1 MSVNNPRT
9 AYKGLSYSGIYMNS
23 CLVKM
28 VGPTRCMALRESFSQ
43 GRFPDQPGSGC
54 CGGRCKKNQQYTYI
68 LDAIQHLSN
77 NVTALENE
85 SRQEVSAQQRCRR

>member
-9 AYKGLSYSGIYMNS
+9 VYKRLSYSGIYMNS

-28 VGPTRCMALRESFSQ
+28 VGPTRCMALRKSFSQ
-43 GRFPDQPGSGC
+43 GRFSDQSGSGC

-68 LDAIQHLSN
+68 LDAIQHISN
-77 NVTALENE
+77 NVNALGDE
-85 SRQEVSAQQRCRR
+85 SRQ